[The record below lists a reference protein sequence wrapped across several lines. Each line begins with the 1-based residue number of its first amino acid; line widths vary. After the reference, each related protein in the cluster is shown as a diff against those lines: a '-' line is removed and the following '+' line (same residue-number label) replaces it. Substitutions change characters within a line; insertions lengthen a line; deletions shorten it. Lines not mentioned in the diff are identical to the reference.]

1 MKSYLT
7 LTAKQK
13 TFSRC
18 SKRYTVLDK
27 LIRVAAGSQKL
38 EVQVE
43 LLHDRLK
50 HIHKH
55 YNRYSYTNLS
65 NFVRKLPELEKF
77 RNSEDQ
83 KMINRYKY
91 PIVVELVNKL
101 CGVSS
106 KEHGAQDIRYKFLQ
120 SCFPSLL
127 KLTWSKLL
135 DPGN

>member
-83 KMINRYKY
+83 KNDKSVQISN
-91 PIVVELVNKL
+91 
-101 CGVSS
+101 CG
-106 KEHGAQDIRYKFLQ
+106 GAR
-120 SCFPSLL
+120 
-127 KLTWSKLL
+127 
-135 DPGN
+135 